1 MTHEY
6 EPLDEIHEECGVFGV
21 FQQEDAASL
30 AYFGLN
36 ALQHRGQESAGIA
49 VSDGESVRCYK
60 GKGLLSD
67 VFHDNGDLE
76 RLTGLNSVGHVRY
89 ATAGGSEI
97 ENAQPIVARAKIGTI
112 AVAHNGQI
120 VNADVLREELENR
133 GSIFH
138 GSSDSEIILHLIQG
152 EHGSLME
159 KIKEACN
166 RLEGAFAFL
175 ILTEHSLYAIR
186 DRHGLRPL
194 ALAKRGDGYCLSSET
209 CAFDI
214 INAEY
219 VRDVRP
225 GEVLKLSRSGLQSE
239 FYTDQIDHHICAM
252 EYVYFARPD
261 SNMDGLNVHSVR
273 KQTGR
278 ILAQKDRGKLKA
290 DIVVGVPDSSLS
302 SAAGYSEESGLP
314 SEMGL
319 IKNRYVGRTFIQP
332 TQSQRDIGVKLKL
345 AVNAAVVRGKRIV
358 LIDDSIVRG
367 TTSRRI
373 VRLLK
378 DAGAREVHVRI
389 ASPQFRFPCFYGVDM
404 STKEELISAR
414 LSNEELREFI
424 GADSLEFL
432 TTDDLREA
440 YGGDRFCFACFDG
453 NYVTDLYQEGST
465 AKE

>member
-1 MTHEY
+1 MFQNDY
-6 EPLDEIHEECGVFGV
+6 DPLDQLHEECGVFGV
-21 FQQEDAASL
+21 YQQKNAASA
-30 AYFGLN
+30 AYFGLH

-49 VSDGESVRCYK
+49 ASDGEHVRCLK

-67 VFHDNGDLE
+67 VFQDVAELD
-76 RLTGLNSVGHVRY
+76 RLAGYHSIGHVRY

-120 VNADVLREELENR
+120 VNADLLREELENR

-152 EHGSLME
+152 EHGTLLE
-159 KIKEACN
+159 KIKEACS

-175 ILTEHSLYAIR
+175 ILTEHSLYAVR

-194 ALAKRGDGYCLSSET
+194 ALGRLESGGFCLSSET

-214 INAEY
+214 VNAEY
-219 VRDVRP
+219 IRDVEP
-225 GEVLKLSRSGLQSE
+225 GEVLKLSDTGLESA
-239 FYTDQIDHHICAM
+239 FYTQQTEHRICAM

-261 SNMDGLNVHSVR
+261 SNIEGLNVHSVR
-273 KQTGR
+273 KRTGR
-278 ILAQKDRGKLKA
+278 ILARKDRNHLEA

-302 SAAGYSEESGLP
+302 SATGYSEESGLP

-332 TQSQRDIGVKLKL
+332 TQSQRDMGVKLKL

-404 STKEELISAR
+404 STKNELISAG
-414 LSNEELREFI
+414 LSVEELREFLD
-424 GADSLEFL
+424 ADSLMFL

-453 NYVTDLYQEGST
+453 NYVTPLY
-465 AKE
+465 